1 LTVTVTLISGRSA
14 ATELKQ
20 VPIELQMRK
29 KLLKEVGTI
38 TLISTTCM
46 VLRAAVSYK
55 CCTALQNTLLDK
67 RCTICDVHWTVSSC
81 SRALSLSLSASAPT
95 FDGRRQVLITVMNQ
109 PLYLDRVV
117 PFSCAVAYF
126 VLLEGLPLGA

>member
-1 LTVTVTLISGRSA
+1 MTVTLISGRSA

-46 VLRAAVSYK
+46 VFRAAVSYK
-55 CCTALQNTLLDK
+55 CCAALQNTLLDK
-67 RCTICDVHWTVSSC
+67 RCTICDVH
-81 SRALSLSLSASAPT
+81 
-95 FDGRRQVLITVMNQ
+95 
-109 PLYLDRVV
+109 
-117 PFSCAVAYF
+117 
-126 VLLEGLPLGA
+126 